1 VLSWHVTVVFRRWRA
16 PPSAP
21 KPDWAETYG
30 KTQVESDS
38 GVRSVAEIELTHR
51 LREAGWQAGWVDTFG
66 SAPRA
71 WREWLIEPSTLP
83 APLRDG
89 MKRIADRLATA
100 RAGRPDLVAWR
111 GRTLGEA
118 VFVEYKGPR
127 DRIRTGQDAWYCA
140 ALATGIS
147 RDQFAVARW
156 PRRWRAD
163 EPPKLSNAGSL
174 AQGALSPQPLMPLS
188 GTAPVAKI
196 ARYFRGPRRR
206 RARRPQKMCTVKQ
219 KFWVGSWQTLVC

>member
-100 RAGRPDLVAWR
+100 RAGRPDLVAWCGKDARRGGLRRVQGPARSYPHRTGRMVLRGAGNWDLPRPVR
-111 GRTLGEA
+111 GR
-118 VFVEYKGPR
+118 
-127 DRIRTGQDAWYCA
+127 
-140 ALATGIS
+140 ALAPGAGGQMNRPSFPTLAPWLRAHCHLS
-147 RDQFAVARW
+147 R
-156 PRRWRAD
+156 
-163 EPPKLSNAGSL
+163 
-174 AQGALSPQPLMPLS
+174 
-188 GTAPVAKI
+188 
-196 ARYFRGPRRR
+196 
-206 RARRPQKMCTVKQ
+206 
-219 KFWVGSWQTLVC
+219 